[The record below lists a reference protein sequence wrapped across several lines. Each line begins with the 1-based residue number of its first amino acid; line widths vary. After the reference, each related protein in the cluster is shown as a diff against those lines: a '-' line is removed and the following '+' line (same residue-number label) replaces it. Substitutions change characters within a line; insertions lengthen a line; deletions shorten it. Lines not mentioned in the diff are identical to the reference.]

1 MTELSE
7 HTLLLLELIH
17 CRQTCIDELFYDK
30 LYETITGSYR
40 SILIQ
45 YKPREIVDAI
55 DVLVNYYELR
65 EEYEKCSALHKLGFE
80 IYNTI
85 T

>member
-1 MTELSE
+1 MVELSE
-7 HTLLLLELIH
+7 NTLLLLELIH
-17 CRQTCIDELFYDK
+17 CRQTCTNDQFYNK
-30 LYETITGSYR
+30 LYNVMIGSFR
-40 SILIQ
+40 SKLILN
-45 YKPREIVDAI
+45 KPKEIVDAI
-55 DVLVNYYELR
+55 DVLVQYFELR